1 MGVSTEP
8 VRGAEYAQEIGTKTK
23 DGVEERDHC
32 RPDRRVDEESALARV
47 PYAAAVRPPCD
58 AVTVGCR
65 ITQTAVNQPD
75 RKNCTDG
82 LL

>member
-1 MGVSTEP
+1 MIDGSFFVASSESVP
-8 VRGAEYAQEIGTKTK
+8 GIGTKTK

-32 RPDRRVDEESALARV
+32 RPDRRVDEESALPRV
-47 PYAAAVRPPCD
+47 AYAAAVRPPCD